1 MTEQELENLLK
12 PNNFS
17 VVAPAGH
24 GKTEMIADLVKN
36 SCGCVLLL
44 THTNAGV
51 DALEKRLVK
60 RHVSKSLYHLTTI
73 AAFCGRWCKAY
84 YRNANFDNSPP
95 LYLLGNSEDD
105 YKRSYIGAR
114 AIFFHSWA
122 GSILRA
128 SYSTVIVDEYQ
139 DCTTSQHEMFLAIS
153 KFIPVKIFGDPMQ
166 IEFENIPVK
175 TYPWRWRDTNPLLG
189 KYLETLREQLSP
201 CLRGYPCSIH
211 IEQCNGSIEILNP
224 ETFNAYALLNDLY
237 PYERVVYITKWQKQ
251 QLYFCKRM
259 KGIFQYDEKQECD
272 ELFEYSRCFDEKA
285 DTELLLATTEFASK
299 CATRIST
306 KLFSYINRLKKGS
319 LDFSRISKYSEFGQL
334 LTECEMLNSG
344 ESIIKILSWFQSND
358 DFKKFRSELLSEM
371 IRSIK
376 YARSKDIPFYE
387 ASQLIR
393 MTHDLQKSYKFHFL
407 SSRTL
412 LSKGLEFDCVIID
425 MSAENP
431 KNRLSAK
438 EFRPVR
444 VELA

>member
-1 MTEQELENLLK
+1 M
-12 PNNFS
+12 
-17 VVAPAGH
+17 
-24 GKTEMIADLVKN
+24 
-36 SCGCVLLL
+36 
-44 THTNAGV
+44 
-51 DALEKRLVK
+51 
-60 RHVSKSLYHLTTI
+60 
-73 AAFCGRWCKAY
+73 
-84 YRNANFDNSPP
+84 
-95 LYLLGNSEDD
+95 
-105 YKRSYIGAR
+105 
-114 AIFFHSWA
+114 
-122 GSILRA
+122 
-128 SYSTVIVDEYQ
+128 
-139 DCTTSQHEMFLAIS
+139 
-153 KFIPVKIFGDPMQ
+153 
-166 IEFENIPVK
+166 
-175 TYPWRWRDTNPLLG
+175 
-189 KYLETLREQLSP
+189 
-201 CLRGYPCSIH
+201 
-211 IEQCNGSIEILNP
+211 NP